1 MAGAALKRLERA
13 WRAAW
18 MRALARLLP
27 RSRGGTPDWSARPHK
42 VLYMR
47 YDRIGDMI
55 LATPLI
61 EAIATSHPTITVDV
75 LASPGNAAVLDGN
88 PHVRRVHTF
97 DAKRRSAY
105 WRTLRTLRRER
116 YDAVVDDHA
125 AMRKASLTMIFVM
138 LATGARHRIG
148 VAGQENEFIYTVP
161 VPPSPPAHQL
171 EMASVIAR
179 VFGVEPN
186 LDRWRPAIA
195 LTEQERKWGE
205 GRWREIE
212 ERSGSAEPRRLLM
225 NVSAAI
231 AKRRWPIERYI
242 AVAREIRRRHA
253 DLAIGVIGAP
263 GEQDVVRAVAQSAA
277 ATPLETASVRHAFAV
292 VAGADAV
299 FTPDTSITHA
309 AVAFEIP
316 VAVFI
321 LTASAAYV
329 PWRVPHRLVWVHERT
344 FADLPSEPV
353 IEALDDLLSTVTRRP
368 RR

>member
-1 MAGAALKRLERA
+1 
-13 WRAAW
+13 

-27 RSRGGTPDWSARPHK
+27 RSRGGIPDWSARPYR

-61 EAIATSHPTITVDV
+61 RAIATSHPTITVDV
-75 LASPGNAAVLDGN
+75 LASPGNAPVLDGN
-88 PHVRRVHTF
+88 PHVRQVHTF
-97 DAKRRSAY
+97 EAKRRSAY
-105 WRTLRTLRRER
+105 WRTMRALRRER

-161 VPPSPPAHQL
+161 VPPAPPGHQL
-171 EMASVIAR
+171 EMASVVAR
-179 VFGVEPN
+179 VFGVEPD
-186 LDRWRPAIA
+186 LERWRPTIA
-195 LTEQERKWGE
+195 LTQAEREKGE
-205 GRWREIE
+205 ARWRDVETA
-212 ERSGSAEPRRLLM
+212 SGLTAPRRLLI

-231 AKRRWPIERYI
+231 AKRRWPGERYI
-242 AVAREIRRRHA
+242 AVAREIRHRHA

-263 GEQDVVRAVAQSAA
+263 GERDVVRAVADAA
-277 ATPLETASVRHAFAV
+277 GATALETPNVRDAFAL
-292 VAGADAV
+292 VAAADAV
-299 FTPDTSITHA
+299 FTPDTSITHV

-316 VAVFI
+316 VALFI
-321 LTASAAYV
+321 LAASAAYV

-344 FADLPSEPV
+344 FADLPVEPV
-353 IEALDDLLSTVTRRP
+353 IEALDGLLRDVQRRP
-368 RR
+368 RQ

>member
-1 MAGAALKRLERA
+1 M
-13 WRAAW
+13 W

-27 RSRGGTPDWSARPHK
+27 RARHGVPDWSARPYK
-42 VLYMR
+42 VLYLR

-61 EAIATSHPTITVDV
+61 RAIATSHPTITLDV
-75 LASPGNAAVLDGN
+75 LASPGNAPVLDAS

-97 DAKRRSAY
+97 DAKRRSRY
-105 WRTLRTLRRER
+105 WRTLRALRRER

-138 LATGARHRIG
+138 LAVGARHRIG

-161 VPPSPPAHQL
+161 VRPEAASHQL

-179 VFGVEPN
+179 VFGVEPD
-186 LDRWRPAIA
+186 LDRWRPSIV
-195 LTEQERKWGE
+195 LTQAERERGE
-205 GRWREIE
+205 SRWRDVES
-212 ERSGSAEPRRLLM
+212 RSGTPRPRRLLM

-231 AKRRWPIERYI
+231 AKRRWPSERYI
-242 AVAREIRRRHA
+242 AVAQEIRRRHE
-253 DLAIGVIGAP
+253 DLAIAVIGAP
-263 GEQDVVRAVAQSAA
+263 GQQDIVRAVAAA
-277 ATPLETASVRHAFAV
+277 AGASALDTPGVRDAFAV

-321 LTASAAYV
+321 LTSSAAYV

-344 FADLPSEPV
+344 FADLPAEPV
-353 IEALDDLLSTVTRRP
+353 IQAVNDLLASVERRARP
-368 RR
+368 